1 MAMDQYLYI
10 PFLGGWTSI
19 YQLFWGSPGVQGFDP
34 SPYNNHISTIIN
46 HHLARHRRWGNIF
59 CPRNPSFAPRCR
71 SSACPAQARPS
82 ASTNPWRSFED
93 RRPWTSS
100 GTSAT
105 SQMKKIHPR
114 NGWGFDGRKNMEVWS
129 NMGYPPVIKR
139 GNWKSPNGNIIYKW
153 WIFHCQAW
161 LQEGSLK
168 QSQFWRKF
176 HAICGSKK

>member
-1 MAMDQYLYI
+1 MTWSIAKWCLFPRFYGSCSGMFRSFLQGRPQVRLVPLKSVRKIRAGIINQIINHMAMDQVTYENTIFRGL
-10 PFLGGWTSI
+10 FTSI
-19 YQLFWGSPGVQGFDP
+19 NPSYFEVNKRGTIGFDP

-59 CPRNPSFAPRCR
+59 CPPKSVEAPRCR

-105 SQMKKIHPR
+105 
-114 NGWGFDGRKNMEVWS
+114 WS
-129 NMGYPPVIKR
+129 EKDP
-139 GNWKSPNGNIIYKW
+139 
-153 WIFHCQAW
+153 
-161 LQEGSLK
+161 
-168 QSQFWRKF
+168 
-176 HAICGSKK
+176 SKKWMGFWWAKKHGS